1 MDDGKGNFRMIQDEQ
16 LYSQLLAEK
25 PDRQDLFSVGEEVS
39 IKESR
44 FRIVKITP
52 KKMTLRLLPKD

>member
-1 MDDGKGNFRMIQDEQ
+1 MDTGNGSFRMIEDQK
-16 LYSQLLAEK
+16 LYKSLMAEK
-25 PDRQDLFSVGEEVS
+25 PNRQDLFSVGEEVN

-52 KKMTLRLLPKD
+52 KKMTLRLLPK